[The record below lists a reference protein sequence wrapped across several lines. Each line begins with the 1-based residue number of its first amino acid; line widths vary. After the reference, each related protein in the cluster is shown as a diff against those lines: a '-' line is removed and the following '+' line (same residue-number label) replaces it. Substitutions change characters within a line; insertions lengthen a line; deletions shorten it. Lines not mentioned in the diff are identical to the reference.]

1 VILAG
6 GSGTRLWPL
15 SRKLLPKQ
23 FLRLGTEESLFEKTV
38 SRIAPLTGRG
48 NVVVVTNKLHAF
60 GSGCRQLEKLRL
72 LIEPEARNTAPA
84 IGLACLY
91 LLKICK
97 NDPIAVVLP
106 SDHMIADRPAFLKVL
121 SAAVKEAQK
130 GKIVTIGVSPET
142 AETGYGYIKAGAKIV
157 AGKNSAYGDSV
168 FGNIYNVERFVEK
181 PAPET
186 AQKYLKNGGYY
197 WNAGIFVF
205 KASVMLG
212 EFKKYLPAAGAL
224 LEKIDKEAFEEEDIN
239 YSVLSPLFSKMPSI
253 SIDYAVME
261 KSGRVCV
268 IPSKFGWSDVGSWH
282 YFYGA
287 LPKDGAGN
295 VKFGDVLAL
304 DSRNN
309 LLYSGSRLV
318 TAIGVKNL
326 AVIETRDAILISEI
340 NRSQE
345 VKKVVAEL
353 KKQNRRELDEHVTV
367 ERPWGSYTVL
377 EDLPNYK
384 VKKLKI
390 YPGRKISYQ
399 YHRRRCEHWFVVKG
413 RLEVT
418 LDGKK
423 MTVPQNRHVDI
434 PLKARHMLF
443 NPGRADLEII
453 EVQSGKYFGEDDII
467 RLNDGYG
474 RIQGR

>member
-1 VILAG
+1 MILAG
-6 GSGTRLWPL
+6 GSGSRLWPL

-23 FLRLGTEESLFEKTV
+23 FLRLGKEDSLFEKTV
-38 SRIAPLTGRG
+38 SRITPLTGRG
-48 NVVVVTNKLHAF
+48 NVVIVTNKLHAF
-60 GSGCRQLEKLRL
+60 GSGYRQLEKLRL

-142 AETGYGYIKAGAKIV
+142 PETGYGYIKAIGHKPYAIGSTECLK
-157 AGKNSAYGDSV
+157 
-168 FGNIYNVERFVEK
+168 VEKFVEK

-205 KASVMLG
+205 RASVMLG

-224 LEKIDKEAFEEEDIN
+224 LEKIDKEAFEGEDIN
-239 YSVLSPLFSKMPSI
+239 YSALSPLFSKMPSI

-261 KSGRVCV
+261 KSGLVCV
-268 IPSKFGWSDVGSWH
+268 IPSKFGWSDVGNWR

-287 LPKDGAGN
+287 LPKDGDGN

-318 TAIGVKNL
+318 TAVGVKNL
-326 AVIETRDAILISEI
+326 AVIETRDAILVSEI
-340 NRSQE
+340 NRTQE
-345 VKKVVAEL
+345 VKKVVVEL

-367 ERPWGSYTVL
+367 ECPWGSYTVL

-390 YPGRKISYQ
+390 CPGHKISCQ
-399 YHRRRCEHWFVVKG
+399 YHKRRSEHWFVVKG
-413 RLEVT
+413 TAEVT

-474 RIQGR
+474 RK